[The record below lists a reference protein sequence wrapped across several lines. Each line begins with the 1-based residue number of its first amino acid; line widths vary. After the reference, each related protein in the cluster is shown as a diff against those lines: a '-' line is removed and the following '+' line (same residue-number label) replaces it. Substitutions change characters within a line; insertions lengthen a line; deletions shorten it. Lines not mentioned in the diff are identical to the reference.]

1 MAGFTKGRRLTFMKT
16 SPESKG
22 HLLSRKQWIA
32 VVMTLLLL
40 AIWIGINAATRLRVA
55 LQPPAPE
62 QVAPLAVET
71 KQIKTDSFERWLR
84 YAGSVAAERE
94 AVLESR
100 VTAQILD
107 MPARSGERV
116 KNGDLLVRLDDD
128 ELRRELA
135 RLQAARKAVET
146 EIALAQQQLER
157 RRKLLAVS
165 AVAEEQ
171 VDEARTRV
179 ESLQASLE
187 ENLQTIRVAESR
199 LGYTRIT
206 APFDGLIGRLYA
218 LPGDLAAPGRALVEL
233 IDTGALKVIISLPQQ
248 DISLVGPGTV
258 ADIHIP
264 ALNQRLLGQ
273 VDRLHPS
280 LQLPGRGAQA
290 EIFLNGLHEGLLP
303 GMEAVVRLLTVHRE
317 NVVVVPVEALHRRG
331 EDAFVY
337 ILEDEVAR
345 RRSVVPGPEYAGRL
359 VIEKGLV
366 PDEVLILTPHPQLAD
381 GRAVVAGATP

>member
-1 MAGFTKGRRLTFMKT
+1 MET
-16 SPESKG
+16 SSEPKA
-22 HLLSRKQWIA
+22 HHLSRKQWLA
-32 VVMTLLLL
+32 VVLTILAL
-40 AIWIGINAATRLRVA
+40 AIWIGVNAASRLRVA

-71 KQIKTDSFERWLR
+71 QRIETDSFERWLR
-84 YAGSVAAERE
+84 FAGSVAAERE

-100 VTAQILD
+100 VTAQILE
-107 MPARSGERV
+107 MPVRSGERV
-116 KNGDLLVRLDDD
+116 RRGDLLVRLDDE

-146 EIALAQQQLER
+146 ELALARQQLER
-157 RRKLLAVS
+157 RRQLFAAS
-165 AVAEEQ
+165 AAAEEQ

-187 ENLQTIRVAESR
+187 ENRQAMRVAESR
-199 LGYTRIT
+199 LGYTHIN
-206 APFDGLIGRLYA
+206 APFDGIIGRLHA

-233 IDTGALKVIISLPQQ
+233 IDTGDLKALISLPQR
-248 DISLVGPGTV
+248 DLSLIAPGTS
-258 ADIHIP
+258 AKIHLP
-264 ALNQRLLGQ
+264 ALEKTLHGR

-290 EIFLNGLHEGLLP
+290 EIFLNGQGEGLLP
-303 GMEAVVRLLTVHRE
+303 GMEAVVRLLTVQRE

-331 EDAFVY
+331 EDAWVY
-337 ILEDEVAR
+337 VLEDEIAR
-345 RRSVVPGPEYAGRL
+345 RRSVVPGPEFAGRL

-381 GRAVVAGATP
+381 GRAVIAGVRP